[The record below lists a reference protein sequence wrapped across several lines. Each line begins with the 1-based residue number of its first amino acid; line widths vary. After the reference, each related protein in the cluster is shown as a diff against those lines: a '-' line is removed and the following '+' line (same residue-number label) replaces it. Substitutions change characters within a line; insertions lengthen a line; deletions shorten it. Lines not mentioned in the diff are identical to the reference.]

1 MLPIVSIV
9 GQSQSGKTTLV
20 ERLVIEF
27 KGRGYRVAT
36 VKHAC
41 KDFDID
47 KQGKD
52 TWRYTEAG
60 SDAVAIS
67 APQRLAL
74 IKLQDGNDSID
85 EILRL
90 LGEDFDIIFIEGFHQ
105 AHVPKIEVY
114 RKELNKGLRCDTGE
128 LKAIVSDDKLDVD
141 VPQFSMEAISGIA
154 DFINERIIGKR
165 GDDTLL
171 FVNGSPV
178 ILNQFAN
185 QIFANTLLGMV
196 SSLKGVTEVR
206 SLEVAVRK
214 KGI

>member
-20 ERLVIEF
+20 ERLVVEF

-74 IKLQDGNDSID
+74 IKLQDDNDSID

-114 RKELNKGLRCDTGE
+114 RKELNKGLRCDPGE
-128 LKAIVSDDKLDVD
+128 LKAIVSDDKLDV
-141 VPQFSMEAISGIA
+141 
-154 DFINERIIGKR
+154 R

-178 ILNQFAN
+178 ILNQFAR

>member
-20 ERLVIEF
+20 ERLIAEF
-27 KGRGYRVAT
+27 KGRGYHVAT

-47 KQGKD
+47 KKGKD

-67 APQRLAL
+67 TPRMLAL
-74 IKLQDGNDSID
+74 IKPQESNDSID
-85 EILRL
+85 EVVRL
-90 LGEDFDIIFIEGFHQ
+90 LREDVDIIIIEGFHQ

-114 RKELNKGLRCDTGE
+114 RKELNKGLRCDPGE
-128 LKAIVSDDKLDVD
+128 LKAIVSDDTLDVD
-141 VPQFSMEAISGIA
+141 IPQFSVEDISGIA

-178 ILNQFAN
+178 MLNQFAK

-196 SSLKGVTEVR
+196 SSLEGVTEVK
-206 SLEVAVRK
+206 SLEVAFRK

>member
-1 MLPIVSIV
+1 MLPIISIV

-20 ERLVIEF
+20 EQLVIEF

-36 VKHAC
+36 VKHTC

-47 KQGKD
+47 KKGKD

-67 APQRLAL
+67 APRMVAL
-74 IKLQDGNDSID
+74 IKPQDGNDSID
-85 EILRL
+85 EVVHL

-114 RKELNKGLRCDTGE
+114 RKELNKGLRCDPGE
-128 LKAIVSDDKLDVD
+128 LKAIVSDDTLDVD
-141 VPQFSMEAISGIA
+141 VPQFPVHDISGIA
-154 DFINERIIGKR
+154 DFISERIIGKR

-171 FVNGSPV
+171 FVNGSPI

>member
-20 ERLVIEF
+20 EQLIGEF
-27 KGRGYRVAT
+27 KRRGYRVAT

-41 KDFDID
+41 NDFDID

-67 APQRLAL
+67 APRRLAL
-74 IKLQDGNDSID
+74 VKLQDGNDSID

-114 RKELNKGLRCDTGE
+114 RKELKKDLAEERPTLR
-128 LKAIVSDDKLDVD
+128 
-141 VPQFSMEAISGIA
+141 P
-154 DFINERIIGKR
+154 R
-165 GDDTLL
+165 GAQ
-171 FVNGSPV
+171 SH
-178 ILNQFAN
+178 
-185 QIFANTLLGMV
+185 
-196 SSLKGVTEVR
+196 R
-206 SLEVAVRK
+206 
-214 KGI
+214 

>member
-9 GQSQSGKTTLV
+9 GHSQSGKTTLV
-20 ERLVIEF
+20 ERLIGEF

-36 VKHAC
+36 VKHTC

-47 KQGKD
+47 KQGRD

-60 SDAVAIS
+60 SDAVVIS
-67 APQRLAL
+67 APQKLAL
-74 IKLQDGNDSID
+74 IKSQDGNDSID

-90 LGEDFDIIFIEGFHQ
+90 LGEDFDIIFVEGFHQ

-114 RKELNKGLRCDTGE
+114 RKELNTGLRCDPGD
-128 LKAIVSDDKLDVD
+128 LKAIVSDDTLDVD
-141 VPQFSMEAISGIA
+141 VPQFSVGDISGIA
-154 DFINERIIGKR
+154 DFINERIIGNR

-196 SSLKGVTEVR
+196 SSLKGITEVR